1 MATVA
6 VGLGANL
13 GDRRSTLGRA
23 AVSLGRLGEP
33 LAVSPLYETAPVGGP
48 PQPDYLNAVVVLA
61 TPLGPRAVLDGLLGM
76 EREAGRIRRRRWG
89 PRSLDLDLL
98 LYGDCEVDEPGLRI
112 PHPRMAER
120 RFVLEPLLAA
130 WPEARLPDGTAVAS
144 LLGPVSGQQVRR
156 VAGPEWAGEA

>member
-1 MATVA
+1 VATVA

-23 AVSLGRLGEP
+23 AASLGRLGERT
-33 LAVSPLYETAPVGGP
+33 AVSPLYETAPVGGP
-48 PQPDYLNAVVVLA
+48 PQPDYLNAVVVLE
-61 TPLGPRAVLDGLLGM
+61 TPLGPRAVLEGLLGL

-98 LYGDCEVDEPGLRI
+98 LYGDREVDEPGLRV

-130 WPEARLPDGTAVAS
+130 WPEARLPDGTTVVS
-144 LLGPVSGQQVRR
+144 LLGAVSGQEVRR